1 MNAQSGG
8 CWHCGEPLPADA
20 PQARVAGV
28 AHPVCCNGCRA
39 VAEWIDELGLA
50 DYYRLRSVSAIR
62 APDRTESSRSAAA
75 FLRPELSRHFVRT
88 DADGKTEA
96 IVLVEGVHCSACCW
110 LIERTL
116 ARLPGVAEVGVN
128 AQARRARVMYD
139 GEKTSLFSI
148 LDAFARIGYRA
159 LPLDAATLD
168 DSRRRETRDAQ
179 KRLAVAGFGAMQAMM
194 YASALWFGAFD
205 GADVATRDFFRW
217 LTLLVATPVVLYSG
231 APFFAGARRLLA
243 ARRLGMDVPVALAV
257 ALIYAGSLI
266 EVLTG
271 GPDVWFESVSMFV
284 FFLSVGRY
292 LEMRAR
298 HRAGDLSEAL
308 ARLTPVFAD
317 RVQADGSLLRVGA
330 LELVP
335 GDRVVVVDGGSVPA
349 DGILESSECRVDEA
363 LLCGESAP
371 LAKRRGDALCAGSVV
386 VGAPAIMRVTR
397 VGPDTIVAGI
407 VALTARAASTRPR
420 LALEGERA
428 AASFVARV
436 LLLAICTAIGW
447 AIVDPGRAFAATVA
461 VLVVACPCAFALAA
475 PAAVTRALAVLT
487 GRGVLVVRPDALE
500 NLASVTH
507 VLFDKTGT
515 LTEPSIAPDRTLA
528 LRDIDRDAALV
539 LAAALAQGSRHSLAR
554 AFTAAAPAGSPAVE
568 ARESVAGRGIGG
580 VIDGRRYRLGRADYA
595 LSRGEY
601 PTDLDNAV
609 VLADDDGAIAAFHV
623 DERIRP
629 GARAAVDALVREGT
643 HVALASGDVKA
654 KVESAASSLGIADWA
669 ACQSPADKLA
679 WVESL
684 RTMGARVAVVA
695 DGVNDAP
702 MLAGADVAIA
712 VGSAADAAQAAS
724 DIVLTGQL
732 GAVVEARALAQEML
746 SILRQNRHWALGY
759 NLAAVPLAALGFVP
773 PWLAAVGMS
782 ASSLMVVLNAMRIG
796 RATSA
801 PVGRKEATAES
812 GLEASVPVASKPF
825 LHRRAST

>member
-1 MNAQSGG
+1 MNAQARG
-8 CWHCGEPLPADA
+8 CWHCGEPLPADP

-39 VAEWIDELGLA
+39 AAEWIHELGLA
-50 DYYRLRSVSAIR
+50 DYYRLRSAPAPR
-62 APDRTESSRSAAA
+62 APDRAESARSAAA
-75 FLRPELSRHFVRT
+75 FLRPDLSRHFVRT
-88 DADGKTEA
+88 DADGTSEA
-96 IVLVEGVHCSACCW
+96 IVLVEGVRCSACCW

-116 ARLPGVAEVGVN
+116 ALLPGVVELSVN
-128 AQARRARVMYD
+128 AQARRARIRYD
-139 GEKTSLFSI
+139 TAEVSLAAI
-148 LDAFARIGYRA
+148 LETFARIGYRA
-159 LPLDAATLD
+159 LPLDRAALD

-205 GADVATRDFFRW
+205 GADVVTRDFFRW
-217 LTLLVATPVVLYSG
+217 LTLLVATPVVLYAA

-266 EVLTG
+266 EVVTG

-349 DGILESSECRVDEA
+349 DGVLESAECRVDEA

-371 LAKRRGDALCAGSVV
+371 LAKRHGEALCAGSVV
-386 VGAPAIMRVTR
+386 VGSPATLRVTR
-397 VGPDTIVAGI
+397 VGPDTVVAGI
-407 VALTARAASTRPR
+407 VALTVRAASTRPR
-420 LALEGERA
+420 LAHEGERA
-428 AASFVARV
+428 AAGFVARV
-436 LLLAICTAIGW
+436 LLLAACTAIGW
-447 AIVDPGRAFAATVA
+447 AIFDPSRAFAATVA

-515 LTEPSIAPDRTLA
+515 LTEPWIAHDRTIA
-528 LRDIDRDAALV
+528 LRDVDRDAALA

-554 AFTAAAPAGSPAVE
+554 AFTAAAPTGLPAVE

-580 VIDGRRYRLGRADYA
+580 VIGGRRYRLGRSDYA
-595 LSRGEY
+595 LARGEM
-601 PTDLDNAV
+601 PADLDDSV
-609 VLADDDGAIAAFHV
+609 VLADDAGAIAAFHV

-629 GARAAVDALVREGT
+629 GARAAIDALVREDI
-643 HVALASGDVKA
+643 HVGLASGDA
-654 KVESAASSLGIADWA
+654 KSKVASAASSLGIADWA
-669 ACQSPADKLA
+669 ARQSPADKLA

-684 RTMGARVAVVA
+684 RATGARVAVVA

-724 DIVLTGQL
+724 DIVITGQL
-732 GAVVEARALAQEML
+732 GAVADAGSLAREML

-782 ASSLMVVLNAMRIG
+782 ASSLIVVLNAMRIG
-796 RATSA
+796 RASSA
-801 PVGRKEATAES
+801 PVDRQSTA
-812 GLEASVPVASKPF
+812 VADEP
-825 LHRRAST
+825 LLRRAPT